1 MCLCVS
7 QAANFFMDSFCF
19 CLATPVAR
27 REAGSGRRGVCCVC
41 ASSSARW
48 MMMGLCVCASNCM
61 MKKLVAWVESTG
73 VQQLL

>member
-1 MCLCVS
+1 M
-7 QAANFFMDSFCF
+7 
-19 CLATPVAR
+19 AR

-61 MKKLVAWVESTG
+61 MKKKKNLVAWVESTG